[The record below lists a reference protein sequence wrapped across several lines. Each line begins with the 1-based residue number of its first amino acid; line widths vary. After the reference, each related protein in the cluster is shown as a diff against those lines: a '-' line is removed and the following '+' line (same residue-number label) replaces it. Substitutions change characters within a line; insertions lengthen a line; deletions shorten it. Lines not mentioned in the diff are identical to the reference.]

1 VHTCNPSHSGGWGRR
16 ISCAQDFEKSLGNT
30 ARPTFQKKISHV
42 WWHTPIIPV
51 LGRLRHK
58 TQEVEAK
65 FKEQPEILSKMLSQK
80 MLNK

>member
-1 VHTCNPSHSGGWGRR
+1 VPRTSRKVW
-16 ISCAQDFEKSLGNT
+16 ATQQDPHFK
-30 ARPTFQKKISHV
+30 KKISHV